1 MNHGLDIGLS
11 FQAVQTF
18 ARKLFISLHHTRSLG
33 LIHADLKPD
42 NILIKQVP
50 GNDIYVWICYSL
62 LVNSCPILVL
72 RFPKMILTLC

>member
-50 GNDIYVWICYSL
+50 GNDIYV
-62 LVNSCPILVL
+62 
-72 RFPKMILTLC
+72 